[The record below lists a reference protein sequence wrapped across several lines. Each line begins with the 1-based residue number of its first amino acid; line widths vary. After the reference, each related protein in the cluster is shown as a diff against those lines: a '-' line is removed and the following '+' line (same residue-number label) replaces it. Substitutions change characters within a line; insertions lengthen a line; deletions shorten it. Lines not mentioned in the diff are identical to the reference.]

1 MKAGTEMPMMR
12 KRHFVGRGKG
22 YMSASG
28 AQSRFI
34 LYLLL
39 VLVCYTLLLLVFQK
53 LSGFLPLYVFFPTAL
68 VILLIFIG
76 IVGILYSH
84 TFVGPLIR
92 IRRSLQHMTEGEMN
106 VSLRLRESDDPMLK
120 ELVKEVTLL
129 CEHGRNTQALIREA
143 ARDLF
148 GDLAGLQDKINK
160 GADRADIQKHFEVVR
175 RKQDLLEAAIRSFKK
190 T

>member
-1 MKAGTEMPMMR
+1 MTPMR

-22 YMSASG
+22 YLSATA

-34 LYLLL
+34 VYLLL

-53 LSGFLPLYVFFPTAL
+53 LTAFLPLYVFLPISL
-68 VILLIFIG
+68 IILLIFIG
-76 IVGILYSH
+76 IVGVLYSH

-92 IRRSLQHMTEGEMN
+92 IRKSLQHMAQGDTN

-129 CEHGRNTQALIREA
+129 CEHSRNSQALVMETSRE
-143 ARDLF
+143 LF
-148 GDLAGLQDKINK
+148 AELTSLEDKIRK
-160 GADRADIQKHFEVVR
+160 GADRADIQKHLDSIR
-175 RKQDLLEAAIRSFKK
+175 RKHDLLEAAIKAFKK
-190 T
+190 S